1 MRKYRTLRARMA
13 EMDVRGEDLARVLLL
28 SEQSISHRMT
38 GRTSWALD
46 EAYKVL
52 DYLSVPHG
60 EIGRYFPA
68 GGTDATA

>member
-52 DYLSVPHG
+52 DYLSVPH
-60 EIGRYFPA
+60 EQLTAYFPA
-68 GGTDATA
+68 GGRTMD